1 MNLSRVNLIDFDVYV
16 IKIYKSLGWYQ
27 FSSRSEDQM
36 LLLAPMLC
44 DPNAD
49 FTSNLSRKYLVTTN
63 LPESW
68 GKREMHVVSEVLL
81 YFAKLPFMSQQK
93 SPLQIFSSHSVASE
107 NAQKTMHFHLLRGSS
122 SDFVLLPL
130 DLLCWHFKDIFQNQH
145 NFDKNFPK
153 KRSGDLRLKNPLLS
167 IQNINTPSLLGRC
180 KVVTDDN
187 NIFNPTASCKMNPIS
202 YGYDWRKCFAFVTP
216 LIAIFN
222 AIVPII
228 VLEIF

>member
-36 LLLAPMLC
+36 LLLARMLC

-68 GKREMHVVSEVLL
+68 GKREMHFNVVSEVLL

-93 SPLQIFSSHSVASE
+93 SPLQIFSSHSVESE
-107 NAQKTMHFHLLRGSS
+107 NALKTMHFSSFERIIFRLCLVASGFTLLTFQRHLSKSTQL
-122 SDFVLLPL
+122 
-130 DLLCWHFKDIFQNQH
+130 
-145 NFDKNFPK
+145 
-153 KRSGDLRLKNPLLS
+153 
-167 IQNINTPSLLGRC
+167 
-180 KVVTDDN
+180 
-187 NIFNPTASCKMNPIS
+187 
-202 YGYDWRKCFAFVTP
+202 
-216 LIAIFN
+216 
-222 AIVPII
+222 
-228 VLEIF
+228 